1 MRIWTTL
8 LAGLSAGVILATAIY
23 VAAAPGGP
31 PAPAR
36 VGIVDFGK
44 LLQNYIRMK
53 DSEKT
58 MTDVQNRIR
67 DEAKARMTAVDQLKT
82 KLQMHTP
89 GSEAYAATEKEIT
102 TKSAEFET
110 WKQLKAREV
119 LERERGVIREVYTD
133 VEKAAAE
140 YAKANGF
147 TLILKEDKLDLSSP
161 SVRELDFRV
170 TLKNVLYA
178 SEESDITDALTAL
191 VNARYEKAKALE
203 KTVEP
208 APK

>member
-1 MRIWTTL
+1 MRTWTTGI
-8 LAGLSAGVILATAIY
+8 ACAAIGLISAAAIY
-23 VAAAPGGP
+23 VTAAPAGGP

-36 VGIVDFGK
+36 VGVLDFSR
-44 LLQNYIRMK
+44 LLQNYARMK
-53 DSEKT
+53 DAEKT

-67 DEAKARMTAVDQLKT
+67 DDVKARGDAIEQLKA

-89 GSEAYAATEKEIT
+89 GSDAYAATEKEIT

-119 LERERGVIREVYTD
+119 LERQRSIIRDVYAD
-133 VEKAAAE
+133 VERASAD

-147 TLILKEDKLDLSSP
+147 TLILKSDKLDLSSP

-170 TLKNVLYA
+170 TLKQVLYCA
-178 SEESDITDALTAL
+178 DDLDVTEPVTAM
-191 VNARYEKAKALE
+191 VNARYEKQKELE
-203 KTVEP
+203 KAIP
-208 APK
+208 PK